1 MRKKK
6 ERKSYGFLLLVS
18 FWLAAAGRFP
28 AAAAEIRDIRIHLWA
43 EEFEENGTPVIEA
56 EASGKK
62 YEVLAVEPLE
72 LSKKQEYEIELAS
85 EEAEFGVLTQEDI
98 RFSGV
103 KAICTRAVRKDSRQ
117 TLLLTVQLEEPGE
130 LIGTVPFAALDGGCA
145 RWEPAP
151 NASSYYVILFRDGK
165 RLRDSHRT
173 EGLSYDFSPLMR
185 EPGCYSCL
193 VYPLTEKGKKGE
205 KSESA
210 WRVLEREKTDEIVR
224 CWKNNLQERFAV
236 SEELKGSWLRGED
249 GWYYFQ
255 KDGTLPSRTTL
266 NLDGEWYRFDENGR
280 WEEEGKDGEN
290 REEKH

>member
-205 KSESA
+205 KTESA
-210 WRVLEREKTDEIVR
+210 RKRLEQENTDEIR
-224 CWKNNLQERFAV
+224 KTWNNRLQERFAV
-236 SEELKGSWLRGED
+236 SEEIKGGWIRAED

-255 KDGTLPSRTTL
+255 KDGTLPSKTTL
-266 NLDGEWYRFDENGR
+266 FLDGEWYRFDENGR
-280 WEEEGKDGEN
+280 WEE
-290 REEKH
+290 KH